1 MSSCHLSLAKPEF
14 YSQNFRV
21 DAPEVL
27 PEKIITPRRSGCVIV
42 NAAAESS
49 AALLGRTFTAPEEGA
64 PALPV
69 ERVLVPASFGLVPS
83 WVKSA
88 SDGRLRALKL
98 VTAKIDSLTTGTA
111 FRDAW
116 LAGQRCIVPLQS
128 FQVDDVRSGKPVP
141 TRITRVD
148 NNPMG
153 AAGVWAR
160 WVGEEG
166 EIITSY
172 AIITVNANAH
182 ALMNRYGH
190 AGNDKA
196 MPAILNEGSY
206 DAWLNAKVNKAKEFL
221 RAYPTEK
228 LRANPVEKGRKQPPP
243 QF

>member
-1 MSSCHLSLAKPEF
+1 M
-14 YSQNFRV
+14 
-21 DAPEVL
+21 
-27 PEKIITPRRSGCVIV
+27 
-42 NAAAESS
+42 
-49 AALLGRTFTAPEEGA
+49 
-64 PALPV
+64 PV

-160 WVGEEG
+160 WVGEDG

-243 QF
+243 QL